1 MEFKERLD
9 VLKRGIMKK
18 RFSTPVMLGL
28 IVVALLAGM
37 QLNVLI
43 SGDNVYDQIR
53 KFSEVLNITE
63 KFYVDDIDSQ
73 KLTEAAITG
82 LLNNLDPHSIYIA
95 PEPLKKVTE
104 DFKGKFEGIGV
115 SFAIVNDT
123 ITVVETIGGGPSAQI
138 GILANDKIVR
148 IDGEGTKG
156 FTNDSVMKHL
166 RGPKGTKVSVGIFRV
181 GNPGLLDFEIIRDVI
196 PLYSV
201 EVSMML
207 DDETGYI
214 SVNRFMETTAKE
226 MSAALQK
233 LKAEGMKR
241 LVLDL
246 RGNPGGYLDQAVKM
260 ADMFLDGNVEGGAR
274 MVVYTKGRRAD
285 VSEKYYAGTNSEFEK
300 TPLILL
306 VSNGSASASEIVAGA
321 IQDWDRGLIVG
332 ETTFG
337 KGLVQ
342 RQFDLPDNSAFR
354 LTIARYYTPSGR
366 LIQRSYADGKDKYQR
381 EAFERN
387 EVEGENLTHEEEK
400 DTTRPVFKTAAGRKI
415 YGGGGITPDYIVKYD
430 SVTTFTIVASRRNL
444 FYEYITKYLNQHTAD
459 IKAKYPDLA
468 SFKKNFSADDAFL
481 ADFLAFV
488 KAKGVEFKE
497 EQYIR
502 DKAFIQARLKAYIAR
517 NFWANDGWYQIV
529 LTQDTQLKKAL
540 LIFPEAAHLAKLK

>member
-1 MEFKERLD
+1 
-9 VLKRGIMKK
+9 MKK
-18 RFSTPVMLGL
+18 RFSIPVVLGL
-28 IVVALLAGM
+28 LIVALLTGM
-37 QLNVLI
+37 QLNTLI
-43 SGDNVYDQIR
+43 SGDTVYEQIH
-53 KFSEVLNITE
+53 KFNEVLSITE
-63 KFYVDDIDSQ
+63 KYYVDDVDAQ

-82 LLNNLDPHSIYIA
+82 LLSNLDPHSIYIA

-148 IDGEGTKG
+148 IDGNATKG

-181 GNPGLLDFEIIRDVI
+181 GNLGLMDFEIIRDVI

-207 DDETGYI
+207 NDEVGYI

-226 MSAALQK
+226 MMAALQK
-233 LKAEGMKR
+233 LKALGMTR

-274 MVVYTKGRRAD
+274 TVVYTKGRRAD

-300 TPLILL
+300 TPLIVL
-306 VSNGSASASEIVAGA
+306 VSNGTASASEIVAGA
-321 IQDWDRGLIVG
+321 IQDWDRGIIVG
-332 ETTFG
+332 ETSFG

-342 RQFDLPDNSAFR
+342 RQFDLSDNSAFR

-400 DTTRPVFKTAAGRKI
+400 DTTRPLFKTAAGRRI

-430 SVTTFTIVASRRNL
+430 SVTPLTIVMSRRNL
-444 FYEYITKYLNQHTAD
+444 FYEFITRYLNQHTAE
-459 IKAKYPDLA
+459 IKSKYSDLR
-468 SFKKNFSADDAFL
+468 SFKTNFEADEVL
-481 ADFLAFV
+481 MADFLKFA
-488 KAKGVEFKE
+488 KDKGVEVKDD
-497 EQYIR
+497 QYNR
-502 DKAFIQARLKAYIAR
+502 DKAFIQTRLKAYIAR
-517 NFWANDGWYQIV
+517 NFWSNDGWYQLV
-529 LTQDTQLKKAL
+529 LTEDAQLKKAL
-540 LIFPEAAHLAKLK
+540 SLFPEASRIAKLK